1 MKRISSLRFILAAV
15 FGSMALVLNSTIV
28 RSPGQLRPPT
38 PRPMSG
44 SDCDD
49 T

>member
-1 MKRISSLRFILAAV
+1 MKRISFLRLILAAV
-15 FGSMALVLNSTIV
+15 FGSMALLLNSTIV
-28 RSPGQLRPPT
+28 RSPGRLRPPA